1 MKKKNGMRNTSR
13 LLKTR
18 LLFSIIS
25 SLVLFLACE
34 KSHNQENNTEDISE
48 KKPTKEV
55 QKGRLNF
62 SVDTFNIITEERLR
76 LTEEYAQDNYG
87 IATAV
92 MDSIEM
98 IVIHYTAIPTLE
110 KTLAYF
116 KPDILEAARKKNY
129 RKSKLNVGVHYV
141 IDQEGRVFNLMPDSI
156 MGRHLIGFNY
166 HSIGIENVGRD
177 STELTAKQVESNIQ
191 LIQFLSQRHSSVK
204 YLIGHSEYSNE
215 SLAHYKTLIAND
227 PTYQPY
233 PKYDPGSDFMKSIR
247 KGLSNKYQLKFQD

>member
-1 MKKKNGMRNTSR
+1 MKQRNGMRNTSR
-13 LLKTR
+13 LLKTK
-18 LLFSIIS
+18 LLLPFLTSVI
-25 SLVLFLACE
+25 LFLACE
-34 KSHNQENNTEDISE
+34 KSNNQENNADPVSE
-48 KKPTKEV
+48 IKPTEAFQKEP
-55 QKGRLNF
+55 F
-62 SVDTFNIITEERLR
+62 EITVDTFNIITEERLR

-87 IATAV
+87 FSSAV
-92 MDSIEM
+92 MDSVEM

-110 KTLAYF
+110 KTLSYF
-116 KPDILEAARKKNY
+116 KPDSLEAARKKNY

-141 IDQEGRVFNLMPDSI
+141 IDQDGKVFNLMPDSI

-177 STELTAKQVESNIQ
+177 STQLTAKQVESNIQ
-191 LIQFLSQRHSSVK
+191 LIQFLSKRHSAIK

-233 PKYDPGSDFMKSIR
+233 PKYDPGSDFMSAIR
-247 KGLSNKYQLKFQD
+247 KGLVNEYELKFQQ